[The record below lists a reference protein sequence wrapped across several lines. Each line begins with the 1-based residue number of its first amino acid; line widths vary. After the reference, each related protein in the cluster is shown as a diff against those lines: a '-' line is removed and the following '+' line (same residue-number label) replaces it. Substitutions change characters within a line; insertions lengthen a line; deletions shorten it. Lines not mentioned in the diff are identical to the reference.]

1 MRLGIFSAAR
11 RSAAIALAIAFAW
24 VCLGAQPAQAQGR
37 CGAGVDLV
45 VQALEKMRADS
56 TADELGDANQLLK
69 RAAEL
74 CGELGDAWYYRSLVE
89 RKLGH
94 AALADF
100 AMRQAKEFP
109 SDALQDGEDPF
120 VLAAPLMDSDIRQTQ
135 PLPGRQGVESASAQM
150 QMERDSQKTNAGA
163 LQSESQGKSGAQ
175 QEPQPFPEGG
185 NPAAPGTRAVSGPAT
200 AAAPSGTG
208 GPADR
213 WALIVGIGS
222 FSDPNIEPLHYTAS
236 DAQSFAAALL
246 DPNIGGL
253 KADHVRTL
261 MNDDATTKNIKM
273 NLNWLARSAA
283 PDDLVVV
290 YVATHG
296 SSRDLDTVGVNYII
310 THDTEIGA
318 NIDPDSLYATALPMV
333 EISNAIATRV
343 KARKAAIFL
352 DTCYSGNA
360 AANDP
365 KIIAP
370 GIKNAAPSKQ
380 TLSHITQGTG
390 RMVFAASGTEQESL
404 ESDTLK
410 HGFFTY
416 FLVQA
421 LQQEGGSTP
430 LSQIFDYT
438 QKHVSDTVS
447 TEFRQYNLQQN
458 PVMSRSE
465 DSTDFA
471 LGGPPA
477 GGAAGGGR

>member
-1 MRLGIFSAAR
+1 MKASASIRGLAVT
-11 RSAAIALAIAFAW
+11 ALTLALASFAC
-24 VCLGAQPAQAQGR
+24 VPSAKAQGR

-45 VQALEKMRADS
+45 VQALEKMRANS
-56 TADELGDANQLLK
+56 SNDELQDADQLLK

-100 AMRQAKEFP
+100 AMRQAQKFP
-109 SDALQDGEDPF
+109 SDASGEQANPF
-120 VLAAPLMDSDIRQTQ
+120 VLSTPVLRAGTR
-135 PLPGRQGVESASAQM
+135 GVNGTVSA
-150 QMERDSQKTNAGA
+150 T
-163 LQSESQGKSGAQ
+163 
-175 QEPQPFPEGG
+175 P
-185 NPAAPGTRAVSGPAT
+185 APGNSGRPAE
-200 AAAPSGTG
+200 
-208 GPADR
+208 R

-222 FSDPNIEPLHYTAS
+222 FTDQNIEPLKYTAS
-236 DAQSFAAALL
+236 DAQSFLDALV
-246 DPNIGGL
+246 DPKVGNF
-253 KADHVRTL
+253 KADHVHSL
-261 MNDDATTKNIKM
+261 LNDQATTKNIKM
-273 NLNWLARSAA
+273 QLNWLARSAG

-343 KARKAAIFL
+343 KAQKAAIFL

-360 AANDP
+360 TVKDT
-365 KIIAP
+365 KLIAP
-370 GIKNAAPSKQ
+370 GIKNSAPSAATLDHIKQ
-380 TLSHITQGTG
+380 GSG

-416 FLVQA
+416 YLVQA
-421 LQQEGGSTP
+421 LRQEGGSAP

-438 QKHVSDTVS
+438 EKHVSERVA
-447 TEFRQYNLQQN
+447 TEFKQYNMQQN

-465 DSTDFA
+465 DDTDFA
-471 LGGPPA
+471 LGQ
-477 GGAAGGGR
+477 AAGASAGAGL

>member
-1 MRLGIFSAAR
+1 MRKNSSPANGCLAAV
-11 RSAAIALAIAFAW
+11 ALMVALASFPGPESAS
-24 VCLGAQPAQAQGR
+24 AQGR

-56 TADELGDANQLLK
+56 SPSELGDANQLLK

-100 AMRQAKEFP
+100 ATRQSQKFP
-109 SDALQDGEDPF
+109 SDASAEQANPF
-120 VLAAPLMDSDIRQTQ
+120 VLTTPILRAGGRGVNG
-135 PLPGRQGVESASAQM
+135 PGPTTPDTSGRP
-150 QMERDSQKTNAGA
+150 
-163 LQSESQGKSGAQ
+163 SE
-175 QEPQPFPEGG
+175 
-185 NPAAPGTRAVSGPAT
+185 
-200 AAAPSGTG
+200 
-208 GPADR
+208 R

-222 FSDPNIEPLHYTAS
+222 FTDKNIESLRYTAS
-236 DAQSFAAALL
+236 DAQSFRDTLVDPKIGHFKPENVRSLL
-246 DPNIGGL
+246 
-253 KADHVRTL
+253 
-261 MNDDATTKNIKM
+261 NDQATTKNIKM
-273 NLNWLARSAA
+273 QLNWLARSAG

-296 SSRDLDTVGVNYII
+296 SSRDLDTVGVNYLI

-333 EISNAIATRV
+333 EIANAIATRV
-343 KARKAAIFL
+343 KAGRAAVFL

-360 AANDP
+360 AVKDT
-365 KIIAP
+365 KLIAP
-370 GIKNAAPSKQ
+370 GIANAAPSAQ
-380 TLSHITQGTG
+380 TLNHIKQGSG

-421 LQQEGGSTP
+421 LRQKGGSTP

-438 QKHVSDTVS
+438 QKHVSQTVA
-447 TEFRQYNLQQN
+447 TEFRQYNLHQD

-471 LGGPPA
+471 LGPSA
-477 GGAAGGGR
+477 GASAGAL

>member
-1 MRLGIFSAAR
+1 MKASASIRGLAVT
-11 RSAAIALAIAFAW
+11 ALTLALASFAC
-24 VCLGAQPAQAQGR
+24 VPSAKAQGR

-45 VQALEKMRADS
+45 VQALEKMRANS
-56 TADELGDANQLLK
+56 SNDELQDADQLLK

-100 AMRQAKEFP
+100 AMRQAQKFP
-109 SDALQDGEDPF
+109 SDASGEQANPF
-120 VLAAPLMDSDIRQTQ
+120 VLSTPVLRAGTR
-135 PLPGRQGVESASAQM
+135 GVNGTVSA
-150 QMERDSQKTNAGA
+150 T
-163 LQSESQGKSGAQ
+163 
-175 QEPQPFPEGG
+175 P
-185 NPAAPGTRAVSGPAT
+185 APGNSGRPAE
-200 AAAPSGTG
+200 
-208 GPADR
+208 R

-222 FSDPNIEPLHYTAS
+222 FTDQNIEPLKYTAS
-236 DAQSFAAALL
+236 DAQSFLDALV
-246 DPNIGGL
+246 DPKVGNF
-253 KADHVRTL
+253 KADHVHSL
-261 MNDDATTKNIKM
+261 LNDQATTKNIKM
-273 NLNWLARSAA
+273 QLNWLARSAG

-343 KARKAAIFL
+343 KAQKAAIFL

-360 AANDP
+360 TVKDT
-365 KIIAP
+365 KLIAP
-370 GIKNAAPSKQ
+370 GIKNSAPSAATLDHIKQ
-380 TLSHITQGTG
+380 GSG

-416 FLVQA
+416 YLVQA
-421 LQQEGGSTP
+421 LRQEGGSAP

-438 QKHVSDTVS
+438 EKHVSERVA
-447 TEFRQYNLQQN
+447 TEFKQYNMQQN

-465 DSTDFA
+465 DDTDFA
-471 LGGPPA
+471 LGQAADASA
-477 GGAAGGGR
+477 GAGL

>member
-1 MRLGIFSAAR
+1 MRLRIVSATR
-11 RSAAIALAIAFAW
+11 RSTAISLAMAVAW
-24 VCLGAQPAQAQGR
+24 VCLGAPCAQAQGR

-100 AMRQAKEFP
+100 AMRQAQEFP
-109 SDALQDGEDPF
+109 SDASTEQLNPF
-120 VLAAPLMDSDIRQTQ
+120 VLSTPVAPVGS
-135 PLPGRQGVESASAQM
+135 
-150 QMERDSQKTNAGA
+150 
-163 LQSESQGKSGAQ
+163 
-175 QEPQPFPEGG
+175 
-185 NPAAPGTRAVSGPAT
+185 RAVNGPAT
-200 AAAPSGTG
+200 AIAPSGTS

-246 DPNIGGL
+246 DPKIGGF

-261 MNDDATTKNIKM
+261 MNADATTKNIKM
-273 NLNWLARSAA
+273 DLNWLARSAA

-352 DTCYSGNA
+352 DTCFSGNA
-360 AANDP
+360 AVNDP

-421 LQQEGGSTP
+421 LRQEGGSTP
-430 LSQIFDYT
+430 LSKIFDYT
-438 QKHVSDTVS
+438 QQHVSDTVS

-471 LGGPPA
+471 LGAPPA
-477 GGAAGGGR
+477 GNAAGGGR

>member
-1 MRLGIFSAAR
+1 MRLRLPTAIHR
-11 RSAAIALAIAFAW
+11 TAAILIACA
-24 VCLGAQPAQAQGR
+24 CLGAHPARAQGR

-56 TADELGDANQLLK
+56 SADELGDANQLLK

-94 AALADF
+94 AQLADF
-100 AMRQAKEFP
+100 ALRQAQKFP
-109 SDALQDGEDPF
+109 SDASSEQLNPF
-120 VLAAPLMDSDIRQTQ
+120 VLATPVLR
-135 PLPGRQGVESASAQM
+135 
-150 QMERDSQKTNAGA
+150 AG
-163 LQSESQGKSGAQ
+163 
-175 QEPQPFPEGG
+175 
-185 NPAAPGTRAVSGPAT
+185 NRAVTGPAT
-200 AAAPSGTG
+200 TTAPGETSH
-208 GPADR
+208 PADR

-222 FSDPNIEPLHYTAS
+222 FTDQNIEPLKYTAS

-246 DPNIGGL
+246 NPKIGGF

-273 NLNWLARSAA
+273 QLNWLARSAA

-343 KARKAAIFL
+343 KARRAAIFL

-360 AANDP
+360 AVGDP
-365 KIIAP
+365 KMMAP
-370 GIKNAAPSKQ
+370 GIKNAAPSAQ
-380 TLSHITQGTG
+380 TLGHITQGSG
-390 RMVFAASGTEQESL
+390 RMVFAAAGTEQESL

-416 FLVQA
+416 YLVQA
-421 LQQEGGSTP
+421 LQQEGGSAP

-438 QKHVSDTVS
+438 QKHVSDRVA
-447 TEFRQYNLQQN
+447 TEFRQYNLQQT
-458 PVMSRSE
+458 PVMGRSE

-471 LGGPPA
+471 LGPGGPS
-477 GGAAGGGR
+477 GATP